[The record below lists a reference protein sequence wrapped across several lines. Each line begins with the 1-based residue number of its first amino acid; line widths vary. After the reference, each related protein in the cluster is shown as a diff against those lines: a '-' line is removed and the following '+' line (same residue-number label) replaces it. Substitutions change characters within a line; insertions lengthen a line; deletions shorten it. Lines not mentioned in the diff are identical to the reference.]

1 MIEAYKKFFANYAN
15 FKGVATRS
23 DYWWVFLLTF

>member
-15 FKGVATRS
+15 FKGVAKDQTIGGL
-23 DYWWVFLLTF
+23 FLLTF